1 MDANEMKAR
10 TKAMG
15 LRVMKL
21 IDSLPDSVK
30 GRAIANQIVRS
41 ATSVG
46 ANYRAA
52 LRGRSKKEFV
62 AKIGV
67 ALEECDET
75 AYWLELIAEGDLLPT
90 ERVENLRAEAD
101 ELCAILFS
109 VRRSSSE
116 NDQSQI
122 PNDKWRWLSRLVTLQ
137 RLPVISRMLYS

>member
-1 MDANEMKAR
+1 MNADEMKAR
-10 TKAMG
+10 TKALG

-21 IDSLPDSVK
+21 IDSLPDSVA

-52 LRGRSKKEFV
+52 LRGRSKRVFI

-75 AYWLELIAEGDLLPT
+75 AYWLELIAEGDLIPAD
-90 ERVENLRAEAD
+90 RVENLRAETD

-116 NDQSQI
+116 NDQS
-122 PNDKWRWLSRLVTLQ
+122 
-137 RLPVISRMLYS
+137 

>member
-1 MDANEMKAR
+1 MNAKEMKGR
-10 TKAMG
+10 TKALG
-15 LRVMKL
+15 LRVMKM
-21 IDSLPDSVK
+21 IDSLPDSVS

-52 LRGRSKKEFV
+52 LRGRSKKEFA

-75 AYWLELIAEGDLLPT
+75 AYWLELIAEGELLSPD
-90 ERVENLRAEAD
+90 RVESLHKEAD

-109 VRRSSSE
+109 VRRSSSG
-116 NDQSQI
+116 NDQS
-122 PNDKWRWLSRLVTLQ
+122 
-137 RLPVISRMLYS
+137 

>member
-10 TKAMG
+10 TKVLG

-21 IDSLPDSVK
+21 IDSLPNTVA

-75 AYWLELIAEGDLLPT
+75 SYWLELIAEGGLISAELIEDL
-90 ERVENLRAEAD
+90 RKEAN
-101 ELCAILFS
+101 ELCAILFT

-116 NDQSQI
+116 NEKS
-122 PNDKWRWLSRLVTLQ
+122 
-137 RLPVISRMLYS
+137 